1 MRSTHD
7 SKAVKKPTNVSIN
20 SDLLKRARELEINL
34 SALLE
39 RSLVAY
45 LKQHA
50 GDRWLE
56 ENREAIAKYNKLVDA
71 NGVFS
76 DGVRKF

>member
-1 MRSTHD
+1 MRSARD
-7 SKAVKKPTNVSIN
+7 SKAAKKPTNVSIN

-39 RSLVAY
+39 RALEAY
-45 LKQHA
+45 MKQHA
-50 GDRWLE
+50 GDQWRE
-56 ENREAIAKYNKLVDA
+56 ENREAIAKYNELVDA

-76 DGVRKF
+76 DGIRRF

>member
-39 RSLVAY
+39 RALVAY
-45 LKQHA
+45 MKQHA
-50 GDRWLE
+50 ADQWRE
-56 ENREAIAKYNKLVDA
+56 ENRAAVAKYNELVDT

-76 DGVRKF
+76 DGMRRF

>member
-1 MRSTHD
+1 MPSARD
-7 SKAVKKPTNVSIN
+7 SKAVKKRTNVSI
-20 SDLLKRARELEINL
+20 SDNLLKRARELEINL
-34 SALLE
+34 SPLLE

-56 ENREAIAKYNKLVDA
+56 ENRETIAKYNELVDA

-76 DGVRKF
+76 DGVRRF

>member
-1 MRSTHD
+1 MRSTRD

-39 RSLVAY
+39 RALVEY
-45 LKQHA
+45 MKQHA
-50 GDRWLE
+50 GDQWLE
-56 ENREAIAKYNKLVDA
+56 ENRAAIAQYNELVDA

-76 DGVRKF
+76 DRVRRF

>member
-1 MRSTHD
+1 MRSARD

-39 RSLVAY
+39 SALVAY
-45 LKQHA
+45 MKQHA
-50 GDRWLE
+50 GDQWRE
-56 ENREAIAKYNKLVDA
+56 ESRAAIAKYNEHVDT
-71 NGVFS
+71 NSVFS
-76 DGVRKF
+76 DGIQ

>member
-1 MRSTHD
+1 MPSARD
-7 SKAVKKPTNVSIN
+7 FKAVKKPTNVSIN

-39 RSLVAY
+39 RALVAY
-45 LKQHA
+45 MKQHA

-56 ENREAIAKYNKLVDA
+56 ENREAIAKYNELVDA

-76 DGVRKF
+76 DGVRRF

>member
-1 MRSTHD
+1 MRSARDT
-7 SKAVKKPTNVSIN
+7 KAVKKPTNVSIN

-39 RSLVAY
+39 HALVAY
-45 LKQHA
+45 MKQHA
-50 GDRWLE
+50 GDQWLQ
-56 ENREAIAKYNKLVDA
+56 ENREAIAKYNELVEA

-76 DGVRKF
+76 DGIRRF

>member
-1 MRSTHD
+1 MPSARD
-7 SKAVKKPTNVSIN
+7 SKVVKKPTNVSIN
-20 SDLLKRARELEINL
+20 SALLKRAQELEINL

-39 RSLVAY
+39 RALVAHM
-45 LKQHA
+45 KQHA

-56 ENREAIAKYNKLVDA
+56 ENRETIAKYNEFVDA

-76 DGVRKF
+76 DGVRRF

>member
-1 MRSTHD
+1 MRSTRD

-39 RSLVAY
+39 RALVEY
-45 LKQHA
+45 MKQHA
-50 GDRWLE
+50 GDLWLE
-56 ENREAIAKYNKLVDA
+56 ENRAAIAQYNELVDA

-76 DGVRKF
+76 DRVRRF